1 MKRNWKIIGA
11 IVLFMAAWQYLVIKP
26 YTAKIREQTKPAVAT
41 AQTENAKQTTTENTT
56 APLNPQSAE
65 QSGPARGPLGNF
77 VEYTLNKDVEFKIY
91 ANAVLAQF
99 HLPNYQHHDDTK
111 KDVVL
116 LGDGIAWSSTN
127 GAVQS
132 CLNSLKP
139 TDATHLSFAAVT
151 MQGECRVSYEL
162 KEHKQ
167 TREIAPKLSLK
178 GFAGAQGSIEFST
191 KDSSFFA
198 KDKNGKV
205 TLTSSQSQNPHR
217 FMYVLDGSKDN
228 THGKDLLKIETL
240 SGKVSWLSFG
250 DKYFLTAFLP
260 RGAFNPSIFHS
271 FTENATE
278 DLFTYGVRYPILSE
292 GLSGTPYELT
302 FYSGPR
308 NTDVLVNIDPQLKSA
323 IDLGWFEAVG
333 RFMLWALNSLY
344 KLVHN
349 YGVAIILLTLIVRL
363 LFWPLNKKMFE
374 SGHKMKA
381 LQPHMERIRA
391 KYGKDKSRA
400 SEMNMEIMALYK
412 THKVNPMGS
421 CLPMLLQIP
430 VFFGLYVSISNSINL
445 YQAPFAGWIVDL
457 SSKDPY
463 YVLPVLWTVSM
474 YFTMKL
480 NPQANQTQPGMPNMK
495 YMMYAMYLVFGF
507 ISKDWPAGLNLYLVV
522 SNLVGIFQQVM
533 FLRASKKTELV
544 QEGA

>member
-11 IVLFMAAWQYLVIKP
+11 IILFMAAWQYLVIKP
-26 YTAKIREQTKPAVAT
+26 YTEKVREKTNSTT
-41 AQTENAKQTTTENTT
+41 AAQVETAKQTTTESTPSPINTT
-56 APLNPQSAE
+56 STESA
-65 QSGPARGPLGNF
+65 GPAQGPQGKYI
-77 VEYTLNKDVEFKIY
+77 EHSLNKDVYFKVFE
-91 ANAVLAQF
+91 NAVLAQF
-99 HLPNYQHHDDTK
+99 HLPNYQQHDNTK

-116 LGDGIAWSSTN
+116 LEDGIAWSSSNT
-127 GAVQS
+127 AIQS
-132 CLNSLKP
+132 CLSALRP
-139 TDATHLSFAAVT
+139 TATTNLSFAAT
-151 MQGECRVSYEL
+151 TADGECRVNFEL
-162 KEHKQ
+162 KEHDK
-167 TREIAPKLSLK
+167 TKEIAPKLALK

-191 KDSSFFA
+191 KDGSFFVKE
-198 KDKNGKV
+198 KDGKV
-205 TLTSSQSQNPHR
+205 NLTSSQSQNPHR
-217 FMYVLDGSKDN
+217 FMYVIDGSKDN
-228 THGKDLLKIETL
+228 TYGTDLLKVETL

-250 DKYFLTAFLP
+250 DKYFLSAFLP
-260 RGAFNPSIFHS
+260 RGAFNPNIFHS
-271 FTENATE
+271 YTE
-278 DLFTYGVRYPILSE
+278 DLFKYGLRYPILPE
-292 GLSGTPYELT
+292 GLTGTEYQLS
-302 FYSGPR
+302 FYAGPR
-308 NTDVLVNIDPQLKSA
+308 DTEMLANVDPQLKSA

-349 YGVAIILLTLIVRL
+349 YGVAIILLTLLVRL

-391 KYGKDKSRA
+391 KHGKDKSKA

-421 CLPMLLQIP
+421 CLPMILQIP

-445 YQAPFAGWIVDL
+445 YQAPFAGWITDL
-457 SSKDPY
+457 SSRDPY
-463 YVLPVLWTVSM
+463 FVLPVLWTVSM
-474 YFTMKL
+474 YFTMML

-495 YMMYAMYLVFGF
+495 YMMYAMYLVFGY

-533 FLRASKKTELV
+533 FLRASKKAELV